1 MAKEILTEDVDRI
14 KELSIKV
21 LGNADID
28 DIKRLGGLTNH
39 TYKVTLQNGAQYVF
53 RIPGEG
59 TEELICRED
68 ERVST
73 KLACKLGIDSPML
86 YFGDNGE
93 KVTLYIENARTMDA
107 ESLREDKAI
116 VDVAHVFRRLHT
128 CGENTGVPFEVFD
141 MAKSYEDIIYSNNV
155 SMFDDYEQ
163 VKEKIF
169 RLKGEIDENGAV
181 PTVPCHND
189 SLCENWVYS
198 GDRLYLIDWEYAGMN
213 DGMWDLADV
222 SIEAGYSKENDELL
236 LLSYFGQAPDELQR
250 KRFIANKLYL
260 DYLWSLWGKTRVPY
274 DGDFMEQ
281 YALER
286 YLRLKKNL
294 QEI

>member
-1 MAKEILTEDVDRI
+1 MAKEVLVEDVEKI
-14 KELSIKV
+14 KELALKV
-21 LGNADID
+21 LGTDAIGEVA
-28 DIKRLGGLTNH
+28 RLGGMTNH
-39 TYKVTLQNGAQYVF
+39 TYKVTMQNGAQYVF

-59 TEELICRED
+59 TEELICRGD

-73 KLACKLGIDSPML
+73 ELACKLGIDSPML
-86 YFGDNGE
+86 YFGENGE
-93 KVTLYIENARTMDA
+93 KVTVYIENALTLDA
-107 ESLREDKAI
+107 GSLRKDKAI
-116 VDVAHVFRRLHT
+116 EDVAHIFRRLHT
-128 CGENTGVPFEVFD
+128 CGVDTGVPFEVFD
-141 MAKSYEDIIYSNNV
+141 MAKSYEDIIYANNV

-163 VKEKIF
+163 VKQRIF
-169 RLKGEIDENGAV
+169 TLKGEIDAKGAV
-181 PTVPCHND
+181 APVPCHND

-222 SIEAGYSKENDELL
+222 SIEADYSKENDELL
-236 LLSYFGQAPDELQR
+236 LRSYFGKEPDELER

-274 DGDFMEQ
+274 DGEFMEQ
-281 YALER
+281 YALDR

-294 QEI
+294 EQI

>member
-1 MAKEILTEDVDRI
+1 MAKEVLVEDVEKI
-14 KELSIKV
+14 KELALKV
-21 LGNADID
+21 LGTDAIGDVA
-28 DIKRLGGLTNH
+28 RLGGMTNH
-39 TYKVTLQNGAQYVF
+39 TYKVTMQNGAQYVF

-59 TEELICRED
+59 TEELICRGD

-73 KLACKLGIDSPML
+73 ELACKLGIDSPML
-86 YFGDNGE
+86 YFGENGE
-93 KVTLYIENARTMDA
+93 KVTVYIENALTLDA
-107 ESLREDKAI
+107 GSLRKDKAI
-116 VDVAHVFRRLHT
+116 EDVAHIFRRLHT
-128 CGENTGVPFEVFD
+128 CGVDTGVPFEVFD
-141 MAKSYEDIIYSNNV
+141 MAKSYEDIIYANNV

-163 VKEKIF
+163 VKQRIF
-169 RLKGEIDENGAV
+169 TLKGEIDAKGAAA
-181 PTVPCHND
+181 PVPCHND

-222 SIEAGYSKENDELL
+222 SIEADYSKENDELL
-236 LLSYFGQAPDELQR
+236 LRSYFGKEPDELER

-274 DGDFMEQ
+274 DGEFMEQ
-281 YALER
+281 YALDR

-294 QEI
+294 EQI